1 MQQAYAHARSVR
13 DASVIRPNHA
23 PVSTGISSSLKYKTA
38 SFLGGS
44 GHHPQPFSI
53 TVTMADTHDLQ
64 WGDEL
69 DNHPDGTICP
79 FLTRLPGQSLAS
91 LAPASVRADGVYHGD
106 GTRCPLWR
114 FTRTQTQSSPGSTSD
129 ALPNASQV
137 PEAMMAPASIPSPQ
151 GKRISESMVGEF
163 EDSETST
170 TTPAVH
176 PNLQRI
182 LHVLAAPNIT
192 SAWIADFLVPAST
205 KAYGTSIAAA
215 RLADNVW
222 PDTMKTADLF
232 IQALARADSDAAFGR
247 RYLKAMMRRGKKRM
261 KAEGDRLEGQLA
273 DEGADFAIWL
283 LMVLKS
289 RGEGGLAMESVEYE
303 GDGEDEETEN

>member
-1 MQQAYAHARSVR
+1 
-13 DASVIRPNHA
+13 
-23 PVSTGISSSLKYKTA
+23 
-38 SFLGGS
+38 
-44 GHHPQPFSI
+44 
-53 TVTMADTHDLQ
+53 MANTQFFQ
-64 WGDEL
+64 WGDEF

-79 FLTRLPGQSLAS
+79 FLTRTPGQSLAS
-91 LAPASVRADGVYHGD
+91 LAPASFRADGVYHGD
-106 GTRCPLWR
+106 NTRCPLWS
-114 FTRTQTQSSPGSTSD
+114 FTRMQTQSSPSSTSETESS
-129 ALPNASQV
+129 LFRIH
-137 PEAMMAPASIPSPQ
+137 EAMMAPAPISSPR
-151 GKRISESMVGEF
+151 GKRISESMVGEP

-192 SAWIADFLVPAST
+192 SAWITDFLVPAVT

-232 IQALARADSDAAFGR
+232 IQALVRADNDSTFGR
-247 RYLKAMMRRGKKRM
+247 RYLKAMMRRGKKKM

-273 DEGADFAIWL
+273 DEGANFAIWL

-289 RGEGGLAMESVEYE
+289 RGEGGLAMESVEYG